1 MSMAATPDDS
11 EFRRTIRTFFR
22 KHGRV
27 FPWRQTQD
35 PYAILLS
42 EVMLQQ
48 TQTDRVVPK
57 YEAFLTKYP
66 NVSSLANATTPSL
79 LKAWQG
85 LGYNRRALHLRKA
98 AQEICNRYAGEVP
111 HSIEELDALPG
122 IGPYSAAAIATFA
135 FGARAA
141 FIETNIRSVYLHTFF
156 SGKQSVSDSELLAKI
171 SDSLPE
177 RNLRTWYY
185 GLMDYGVHLKK
196 IHKSINKRS
205 AHYQRQSPFKGSW
218 RQKRGQIV
226 SLLAKGSLSSP
237 KVLSQM
243 LHVPVDEVCLL
254 IEELQKEGFM

>member
-1 MSMAATPDDS
+1 MAATPDIS

-27 FPWRQTQD
+27 FPWRQTRD

-42 EVMLQQ
+42 EIMLQQ

-57 YEAFLTKYP
+57 YEAFLKMYP
-66 NVSSLANATTPSL
+66 NVSSLAQATTPAL
-79 LKAWQG
+79 LKVWKG

-98 AQEICNRYAGEVP
+98 AQEICERYAGKVP

-135 FGARAA
+135 FGARAS

-156 SGKQSVSDSELLAKI
+156 RDRQNVTDREILAVI
-171 SDSLPE
+171 GNSLP
-177 RNLRTWYY
+177 RQNLRTWYY

-226 SLLAKGSLSSP
+226 TLLAKGKLPSP
-237 KVLSQM
+237 RILSQK
-243 LHVPVDEVCLL
+243 LALPVEEVCLL